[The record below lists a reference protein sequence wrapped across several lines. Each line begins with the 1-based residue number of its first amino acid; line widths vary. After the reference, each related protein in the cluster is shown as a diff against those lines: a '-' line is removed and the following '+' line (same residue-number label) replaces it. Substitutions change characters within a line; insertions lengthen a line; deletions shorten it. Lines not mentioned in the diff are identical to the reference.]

1 MAQFLVGVNNIETK
15 LIILRGN
22 SGSGK
27 TTIAKSLQNHFGEAT
42 LVVSQDTVR
51 RDMLMVRDRE
61 GNMSLDLIRQ
71 IAEYGKGRCPYVI
84 VEGIFVKQRYEKM
97 LHDLI
102 RFYDGNAH
110 VYYFD
115 LPFEETLERHG
126 SRPKGKAFG
135 EDALRSWWSPEDFLG
150 TDGETALTQEMAEED
165 ILAFIC
171 TQVEKRSYFADQ

>member
-1 MAQFLVGVNNIETK
+1 MQKILGGGNKIESK

-27 TTIAKSLQNHFGEAT
+27 TTIAKNLQNHFGEAT
-42 LVVSQDTVR
+42 LLVSQDTVR

-71 IAEYGKGRCPYVI
+71 IAEYGKGRCKFVI
-84 VEGIFVKQRYEKM
+84 VEGIFVKQRYEAM

-102 RFYDGNAH
+102 RFYGGNAF

-115 LPFEETLERHG
+115 LPFEETVERHK
-126 SRPKGKAFG
+126 SRPKAEAFG
-135 EDALRSWWSPEDFLG
+135 EESLKSWWSPKDFLG
-150 TDGETALTQEMAEED
+150 TTGEMALSSDMSRDD
-165 ILAFIC
+165 IVTFIC
-171 TQVEKRSYFADQ
+171 NQLGAE

>member
-1 MAQFLVGVNNIETK
+1 MQKIWGGKNTIESK

-42 LVVSQDTVR
+42 LLVSQDTVR

-71 IAEYGKGRCPYVI
+71 IAEYGKGKCKFVI
-84 VEGIFVKQRYEKM
+84 VEGIFVKQRYEAM

-102 RFYDGNAH
+102 RFYDGNAY

-115 LPFEETLERHG
+115 LPFEETVERHR
-126 SRPKGKAFG
+126 SRPKAEAFG
-135 EDALRSWWSPEDFLG
+135 EESLQSWWSPEDFLG
-150 TDGETALTQEMAEED
+150 TTGEVVLTRDMSQED
-165 ILAFIC
+165 IVTFIC
-171 TQVEKRSYFADQ
+171 NQLKEEK